1 VIDKTVRTVF
11 MKHASNRR
19 YERVSLIEIPG
30 GKDKRNMKKLLLILL
45 LIGVVSFGCKQ
56 EQVITQ
62 LEVGRGKLYAGL
74 SLEAVQHLENA
85 EQEEENKV
93 EPRALLILAYSNA
106 ISTGAARMH
115 NVEADYKTK
124 RDRRVDELGEYEM
137 KRILH
142 ILGERHRVQ
151 KDAIQVLIDK
161 GAPAV
166 PFVLEDLVKSRYRNV
181 HGDFVQI
188 LMGIGGEGI
197 NEILKAVGDSKTPP
211 AVRIQLVRIV
221 GDIGDASAAAELE
234 ALHNATTDEGLKMEI
249 NTALYHLGNEDA
261 EAKIVQGLTDA
272 NPAVRRSAAK
282 SMMYLKEH
290 PTDMLIDALDDS
302 DDTVR
307 MDITK
312 ALRKYPDAGAVDGLV
327 AILTDGSSLAT
338 KQAAIDTL
346 NHYAENGFADGLAGR
361 LIVLLAN
368 PEVVNHED
376 RLRIVQ
382 LLKKPALIKQIQEAD
397 QYDNLPHKLDVYFRE
412 TETNDM
418 VKDALNELLLVL
430 E

>member
-1 VIDKTVRTVF
+1 

-85 EQEEENKV
+85 EQEEQNKV

-124 RDRRVDELGEYEM
+124 RDRRVGELGEYEM

-166 PFVLEDLVKSRYRNV
+166 PFVLEDLVKNRYRNV

-197 NEILKAVGDSKTPP
+197 NEILRAVGDSKTPP

-221 GDIGDASAAAELE
+221 GDIGDASAATELE

-307 MDITK
+307 LDITK

-338 KQAAIDTL
+338 KQSAIDTL

>member
-1 VIDKTVRTVF
+1 
-11 MKHASNRR
+11 
-19 YERVSLIEIPG
+19 
-30 GKDKRNMKKLLLILL
+30 MKKLLLILL
-45 LIGVVSFGCKQ
+45 LIGAVSFGCQQ

-74 SLEAVQHLENA
+74 SLEAVQHLERA
-85 EQEEENKV
+85 VQEEENKV
-93 EPRALLILAYSNA
+93 EPRALLVLAYSNA

-115 NVEADYKTK
+115 NIEASYSTE
-124 RDRRVDELGEYEM
+124 RERRVGELGEYEM
-137 KRILH
+137 KRILRV
-142 ILGERHRVQ
+142 LEERHRIQ

-166 PFVLEDLVKSRYRNV
+166 PFILEDLAKSRYRAV

-188 LMGIGGEGI
+188 LMGIGSQGI
-197 NEILKAVGDSKTPP
+197 NEILKAVGDSKTPT
-211 AVRIQLVRIV
+211 AMKIQLVRIIGDV
-221 GDIGDASAAAELE
+221 GDPSAVPELE
-234 ALHNATTDEGLKMEI
+234 ALHTATTDEGLKMEI
-249 NTALYHLGNEDA
+249 NTALYHLGNEEA
-261 EAKIVQGLTDA
+261 EAKIVEGLTDA
-272 NPAVRRSAAK
+272 NPVVRRAAAK
-282 SMMYLKEH
+282 SMMFLKEH
-290 PTDMLIDALDDS
+290 PTDKLIDALDDS

-307 MDITK
+307 MDVAK
-312 ALRKYPDAGAVDGLV
+312 ALQKYPDAGAVDGLV
-327 AILTDGSSLAT
+327 AILTNGSSLTT

-346 NHYAENGFADGLAGR
+346 NHYAENGLADGLAGR

-368 PEVVNHED
+368 PDVVNHED

-382 LLKKPALIKQIQEAD
+382 LLKKPALVKQIQDAD

>member
-1 VIDKTVRTVF
+1 
-11 MKHASNRR
+11 
-19 YERVSLIEIPG
+19 
-30 GKDKRNMKKLLLILL
+30 MKKLLLILL
-45 LIGVVSFGCKQ
+45 LIGVVSFGCRQ

-62 LEVGRGKLYAGL
+62 LEVGRSKLLDAGL
-74 SLEAVQHLENA
+74 TLEAVQHLENA

-93 EPRALLILAYSNA
+93 EPRALLIIAYSHA

-115 NVEADYKTK
+115 NVEADYITK
-124 RDRRVDELGEYEM
+124 RDRRIGELGEYEM

-151 KDAIQVLIDK
+151 KDAMQVLVDK

-188 LMGIGGEGI
+188 LKDIGSPAIGG
-197 NEILKAVGDSKTPP
+197 ILKVVSDSKMPSD
-211 AVRIQLVRIV
+211 VKIQLVRII
-221 GDIGDASAAAELE
+221 GDIGDASAATELE
-234 ALHNATTDEGLKMEI
+234 ALQNATTDAGLKMEI

-261 EAKIVQGLTDA
+261 EAKIVQGLTDG
-272 NPAVRRSAAK
+272 NPVVRRAAAK

-307 MDITK
+307 MDIAK
-312 ALRKYPDAGAVDGLV
+312 ALQKYPDSGAVDGLV
-327 AILTDGSSLAT
+327 AILTDGSSLPT
-338 KQAAIDTL
+338 KQTAIDTL
-346 NHYAENGFADGLAGR
+346 NHYAENGLADGLAGR

-368 PEVVNHED
+368 PDVADHED

>member
-1 VIDKTVRTVF
+1 
-11 MKHASNRR
+11 
-19 YERVSLIEIPG
+19 
-30 GKDKRNMKKLLLILL
+30 MKKLLLILL
-45 LIGVVSFGCKQ
+45 LIGAVSFGCKQ

-85 EQEEENKV
+85 EQEEDNKV

-115 NVEADYKTK
+115 NVETDYQTK
-124 RDRRVDELGEYEM
+124 RDRRVGELGEYEM

-166 PFVLEDLVKSRYRNV
+166 PFVLEDLVKNRYRNV

-197 NEILKAVGDSKTPP
+197 NEILKTVSDSKTPP

-249 NTALYHLGNEDA
+249 NTALYHLGNEGA

-338 KQAAIDTL
+338 KQSAIDTL

-368 PEVVNHED
+368 PEIVNHED

-382 LLKKPALIKQIQEAD
+382 LLKKPALITQIQEAD

>member
-1 VIDKTVRTVF
+1 
-11 MKHASNRR
+11 MEHANDRR
-19 YERVSLIEIPG
+19 HERVSLIEIPG

-45 LIGVVSFGCKQ
+45 LIGVVSFGCQQ

-62 LEVGRGKLYAGL
+62 LEVGRSKLLDAGL
-74 SLEAVQHLENA
+74 TLEAVQHLENA
-85 EQEEENKV
+85 EQEEENKI
-93 EPRALLILAYSNA
+93 EPRALLIIAYSHA

-115 NVEADYKTK
+115 NVEDRYKTA

-137 KRILH
+137 KRILY

-151 KDAIQVLIDK
+151 KDAMQVLVDK

-166 PFVLEDLVKSRYRNV
+166 PFVLEDLAKNRFRNIQ
-181 HGDFVQI
+181 GDLIQI
-188 LMGIGGEGI
+188 LRDIGSPAI
-197 NEILKAVGDSKTPP
+197 SEILKTVSDSKTPP
-211 AVRIQLVRIV
+211 DVKIQLVRIV
-221 GDIGDASAAAELE
+221 GDMGDASAAAKLE
-234 ALHNATTDEGLKMEI
+234 ALLNATADEGLKMEI

-261 EAKIVQGLTDA
+261 EAKIVEGLTDA
-272 NPAVRRSAAK
+272 NPVVRRAAAK

-290 PTDMLIDALDDS
+290 PADMLIAALSDS

-307 MDITK
+307 MDIAK
-312 ALRKYPDAGAVDGLV
+312 ALQKYPDAGAVDGLV
-327 AILTDGSSLAT
+327 AILTNGSSLNT
-338 KQAAIDTL
+338 KQTAMDTL
-346 NHYAENGFADGLAGR
+346 NHYAENGLADGLAGR
-361 LIVLLAN
+361 LIGLLTN
-368 PEVVNHED
+368 PEVTDHED

-382 LLKKPALIKQIQEAD
+382 LLKKPALIEQIQGAD

>member
-1 VIDKTVRTVF
+1 
-11 MKHASNRR
+11 MEHAL
-19 YERVSLIEIPG
+19 YKQHERVSLIEIPG

-62 LEVGRGKLYAGL
+62 LEVGRSKLLDAGL
-74 SLEAVQHLENA
+74 TLEAVQHLENA
-85 EQEEENKV
+85 EREEENKV
-93 EPRALLILAYSNA
+93 EPRALLIIAYGHA
-106 ISTGAARMH
+106 ISTGAARIH
-115 NVEADYKTK
+115 NVEDRYKTE
-124 RDRRVDELGEYEM
+124 RDRRVGELGEYEM

-151 KDAIQVLIDK
+151 KDAMQVLVDK

-166 PFVLEDLVKSRYRNV
+166 PFVLEDLVKRRYRNV
-181 HGDFVQI
+181 HGDFIQI
-188 LMGIGGEGI
+188 LMDIGSPAI
-197 NEILKAVGDSKTPP
+197 SEILKTVSDSKTPP
-211 AVRIQLVRIV
+211 DVKIQLVRVV
-221 GDIGDASAAAELE
+221 GDMGDASAAAGLE
-234 ALHNATTDEGLKMEI
+234 ALHKATTDEGLKMEI
-249 NTALYHLGNEDA
+249 NTALYHLGNEGA
-261 EAKIVQGLTDA
+261 ESKIVNGLTDA
-272 NPAVRRSAAK
+272 NPVVRRAAAK

-290 PTDMLIDALDDS
+290 PADMLIAALGDS

-307 MDITK
+307 MDIAK
-312 ALRKYPDAGAVDGLV
+312 ALQKYPDAGAVDGLV
-327 AILTDGSSLAT
+327 AILTNGSSLNT
-338 KQAAIDTL
+338 KQTAIDTL
-346 NHYAENGFADGLAGR
+346 NHYAENGLADGLAGR
-361 LIVLLAN
+361 LIGLLTN
-368 PEVVNHED
+368 PEVTDHED

-382 LLKKPALIKQIQEAD
+382 LLKKPALIEQIQGAD

>member
-1 VIDKTVRTVF
+1 
-11 MKHASNRR
+11 
-19 YERVSLIEIPG
+19 
-30 GKDKRNMKKLLLILL
+30 MKKLLLILL
-45 LIGVVSFGCKQ
+45 LIGAVSFGCKQ

-85 EQEEENKV
+85 EQEEDNKV

-124 RDRRVDELGEYEM
+124 RDRRVGELGEYEM

-166 PFVLEDLVKSRYRNV
+166 PFVLEDLVKNRYRNV

-197 NEILKAVGDSKTPP
+197 NEILKTVSDSKTPP

-249 NTALYHLGNEDA
+249 NTALYHLGNEGA

-338 KQAAIDTL
+338 KQSAIDTL
-346 NHYAENGFADGLAGR
+346 NHYAENGLADRLAGR